1 MMKGIESFK
10 IRLNSKN
17 QIVRLI
23 IVIEEQ
29 WKFALVPEYH
39 EEDNSQ
45 DCSENQ
51 CQDDFFLA
59 SLVLKEE
66 KTFQ

>member
-1 MMKGIESFK
+1 
-10 IRLNSKN
+10 
-17 QIVRLI
+17 VRLI

-59 SLVLKEE
+59 SLVLKKEV